1 MVAGGWLVGW
11 ARAEIVVAERSWRRR
26 DRMAVRAE
34 AGAGG
39 WHRRLAP
46 AAAEWRVGSGRCDG
60 STSLQS
66 QCLSGSP
73 SEEGDCLAEGR
84 GHAQILCEWSSSER
98 LTQPG
103 EGGRRRWRRPKGC
116 GEGGGDLAARALARA
131 AAAAAAPRLAVAAES
146 VAEQCQLHLRTG
158 FWREPDR
165 TGSSHT

>member
-1 MVAGGWLVGW
+1 
-11 ARAEIVVAERSWRRR
+11 
-26 DRMAVRAE
+26 MAVRAE

-39 WHRRLAP
+39 WRRRM
-46 AAAEWRVGSGRCDG
+46 AEWRVGSGRCDG

-116 GEGGGDLAARALARA
+116 GEGGGDLAGEGVGEGGGGGGGAEAGGGGGVGGRAMPTPSPHWFL
-131 AAAAAAPRLAVAAES
+131 EG
-146 VAEQCQLHLRTG
+146 T
-158 FWREPDR
+158 
-165 TGSSHT
+165 

>member
-1 MVAGGWLVGW
+1 MGKSGDRGGG
-11 ARAEIVVAERSWRRR
+11 EIVVAERS
-26 DRMAVRAE
+26 DGGE
-34 AGAGG
+34 GGG
-39 WHRRLAP
+39 WRRRLAP

-131 AAAAAAPRLAVAAES
+131 AAAAAAAAPRLAVAAES